1 MTKERDDGIDHTF
14 SSFFAGIGGFDAAL
28 DGEGFKA
35 VAQCEI
41 DEFCQDVLATH
52 WPDVQMFDDITAIDP
67 DTLPDSSIWCGGFP
81 CQDVSVARGS
91 KGREGLAGKNSGLF
105 YSFLRLIKAK
115 LPETIL
121 LENVVG
127 LLSSHNGQD
136 FRVVIEEL
144 TKLGYSVAWRV
155 MNSRY
160 FGSPQSR
167 PRVFV
172 CASRTSQS
180 LPVRVLYE
188 HVAGQRPTSARKG
201 FLEADKCKVS
211 GAMVAKVAYCLAAT
225 SGRHTGTDWS
235 RTYVSYDAAV
245 RRLTPVECEGLQGFP
260 LGWTDVISRRGVV
273 SFDEDSLRYK
283 ALGNAVS
290 VPVARWISKRL
301 AGELKAKDNNGA
313 ARRKKFDVQKT
324 PDFQHHTLR
333 HQSLS
338 ELHFPDVGKGV
349 VDKLKWQTG
358 GYASGDDCWDIR
370 APEAPSQAI
379 ECELIKVIEKRI
391 PDKKYFL
398 SSNAAEGILRRVAS
412 QNRTLFPPMAR
423 ALKAMVALKM
433 APRSI
438 PLPASRRR
446 AA

>member
-1 MTKERDDGIDHTF
+1 MTKTDGPIDGNVTF
-14 SSFFAGIGGFDAAL
+14 NSFFAGIGGFDVAL
-28 DGEGFKA
+28 DSEGFEA

-41 DEFCQDVLATH
+41 DDFCQNVLSAH
-52 WPDVQMFDDITAIDP
+52 WPSVKLFDDITAVDP
-67 DTLPDSSIWCGGFP
+67 SDLPDASIWCGGFP

-115 LPETIL
+115 LPETLL

-127 LLSSHNGQD
+127 LLNSHNGQD

-144 TKLGYSVAWRV
+144 TGLGYSVAWRV

-172 CASRTSQS
+172 CASRTSAT

-188 HVAGQRPTSARKG
+188 ETAGQRPTGARKG
-201 FLEADKCKVS
+201 FLDADRCKIS

-235 RTYVSYDAAV
+235 RTYVSYDDAV
-245 RRLTPVECEGLQGFP
+245 RRLTPMECEGLQGFP
-260 LGWTDVISRRGVV
+260 VDWTNVANRRGVY
-273 SFDEDSLRYK
+273 SLDEDSFRYK

-290 VPVARWISKRL
+290 VPVARWIAKRL
-301 AGELKAKDNNGA
+301 NRELAVNASGRGVKTGSRTIDE
-313 ARRKKFDVQKT
+313 T
-324 PDFQHHTLR
+324 PDFKDGSRR
-333 HQSLS
+333 HQTLTD
-338 ELHFPDVGKGV
+338 LHFSEQGSKES
-349 VDKLKWQTG
+349 LKWQTG
-358 GYASGDDCWDIR
+358 GYASGNDCWDIK
-370 APEAPSQAI
+370 APEAPAEIVNSQ
-379 ECELIKVIEKRI
+379 LISVIEQRI
-391 PDKKYFL
+391 PEEKYFL
-398 SSNAAEGILRRVAS
+398 SANAAEGILRRVAS
-412 QNRTLFPPMAR
+412 QNRTLFPPMER
-423 ALKAMVALKM
+423 ALKAMVAM
-433 APRSI
+433 RTVRATTTS
-438 PLPASRRR
+438 PAGRRK